1 MAAAAAILA
10 GVLLPCWG
18 AFPQLNKGL
27 LKLILTLT
35 LGGGLLVLSPF
46 DGCGNGSKDT
56 HYLATG
62 HKVISCRA
70 DRPQACLCHL
80 CSCSCSP
87 RSMSPPSSLLL
98 GDSQLSY
105 PFPADQ
111 GSHQHHV
118 PLPHGLDL
126 RLQGP
131 GLSPPVPFA
140 LEEDAGCH
148 CPPPSLPW
156 GQRPWASES
165 CSKFSS

>member
-27 LKLILTLT
+27 LKAGCLIRSQMDLKALHHPA
-35 LGGGLLVLSPF
+35 GGS
-46 DGCGNGSKDT
+46 
-56 HYLATG
+56 
-62 HKVISCRA
+62 
-70 DRPQACLCHL
+70 
-80 CSCSCSP
+80 
-87 RSMSPPSSLLL
+87 
-98 GDSQLSY
+98 
-105 PFPADQ
+105 ADQ

>member
-27 LKLILTLT
+27 LKRNGAGCSHHLECLSDCCLMDLDHGGTFCAPKAGRAMTCLPQLILTLT

-56 HYLATG
+56 HYLAT
-62 HKVISCRA
+62 
-70 DRPQACLCHL
+70 
-80 CSCSCSP
+80 
-87 RSMSPPSSLLL
+87 
-98 GDSQLSY
+98 
-105 PFPADQ
+105 DQ